1 MLIQKKRFTL
11 IELLVV
17 IAIIAILAAMLL
29 PALSA
34 ARERARATNCIGNLK
49 DIGVAIAQYGAL
61 AGMPFFYSASSS
73 TGDLAGDANGKMLW
87 SSKLIN
93 CGLLE
98 EYTKVVYCPS
108 FPLDATQA
116 KNRFY
121 SYSAIYVSAEP
132 YGFMLD
138 PVNADV
144 NPSNMFVMGDGYSK
158 NKKLPFCVMLQRNNT
173 SEPYG
178 RPSLQHNKMCNMLF
192 ADGHVAANGVND
204 FKNIYSYYGPTSN
217 AGKVSYYYNP
227 QTDAYE
233 QP

>member
-34 ARERARATNCIGNLK
+34 ARERARAPTCIGNLK

-61 AGMPFFYSASSS
+61 AGMPFFYSAPSS
-73 TGDLAGDANGKMLW
+73 TGNLNGDANGRMLW

-93 CGLLE
+93 CGLLD
-98 EYTKVVYCPS
+98 EYSKVVYCPS
-108 FPLDATQA
+108 FPLDATQS

-121 SYSAIYVSAEP
+121 SYAAIYITTEP

-138 PVNADV
+138 PVYTDV
-144 NPSNMFVMGDGYSK
+144 NPSNMIVMGDGYSK
-158 NKKLPFCVMLQRNNT
+158 NKKLPFYAMYQRNST

-178 RPSLQHNKMCNMLF
+178 RPSLQHNKMCNILF
-192 ADGHVAANGVND
+192 ADGHVAANNVND
-204 FKNIYSYYGPTSN
+204 FKNIYTFYGPTSN

-233 QP
+233 AP

>member
-1 MLIQKKRFTL
+1 MITEKQRFTL

-49 DIGVAIAQYGAL
+49 DIGVAIAQYGAIS
-61 AGMPFFYSASSS
+61 GIPFFYSANCS
-73 TGDLAGDANGKMLW
+73 TGDLNGDANGRLLW

-93 CGLLE
+93 CGLLDE
-98 EYTKVVYCPS
+98 HSKVIYCPS
-108 FPLDATQA
+108 FPLDATQSDD
-116 KNRFY
+116 RFY

-138 PVNADV
+138 PVNANV

-158 NKKLPFCVMLQRNNT
+158 NKKLPFYAMLQRNNS

-192 ADGHVAANGVND
+192 ADGHVAANSVND
-204 FKNIYSYYGPTSN
+204 FKNIYSYYGPTN
-217 AGKVSYYYNP
+217 TGKVSYYYNP

>member
-29 PALSA
+29 PALSD

-87 SSKLIN
+87 STKLIN

-108 FPLDATQA
+108 FPLDVTQA

-121 SYSAIYVSAEP
+121 SYSAIFLSAAP
-132 YGFMLD
+132 FGFMLD
-138 PVNADV
+138 PVNANV
-144 NPSNMFVMGDGYSK
+144 NPSNMFIMGDGYSK
-158 NKKLPFCVMLQRNNT
+158 LKKLPFYAMQQRNSTNN
-173 SEPYG
+173 EYG
-178 RPSLQHNKMCNMLF
+178 RPSLQHNQMCNMLF

-204 FKNIYSYYGPTSN
+204 LKNIYSFYGPTN
-217 AGKVSYYYNP
+217 TGKVSYYYNP
-227 QTDAYE
+227 QTDEYE

>member
-1 MLIQKKRFTL
+1 MITEKQRFTL

-49 DIGVAIAQYGAL
+49 DIGVAIAQYGAIS
-61 AGMPFFYSASSS
+61 GMPFFYSANSS
-73 TGDLAGDANGKMLW
+73 TGDLNGDASGKMLW

-93 CGLLE
+93 CGLLDE
-98 EYTKVVYCPS
+98 HSKVVYCPS
-108 FPLDATQA
+108 FPLDATQSD
-116 KNRFY
+116 NRFY

-158 NKKLPFCVMLQRNNT
+158 DKKLPFYAMLQRNNS

-192 ADGHVAANGVND
+192 ADGHVAANSVNE